1 MSKFLN
7 LAALALLAALL
18 TGCVSPPSWLR
29 PAQQFQV
36 TLYTAGQQSSYTDA
50 QQGTADAQ
58 NYALQIAD
66 KVEDDH
72 FGVQDFGFVIE
83 PRGSRSNDS
92 NSSAAA
98 AAKVKVTLSSGG
110 KVVRTWHAEKV
121 AEEYGKAF
129 VHMPG
134 ATYYTIVS
142 GDYKIETLP

>member
-1 MSKFLN
+1 MSKFLT
-7 LAALALLAALL
+7 LAVFAVVAALL
-18 TGCVSPPSWLR
+18 TGCTHPPAWLR

-36 TLYTAGQQSSYTDA
+36 TLYTAGQQSSYIDT
-50 QQGTADAQ
+50 QQGTSDAQ

-72 FGVQDFGFVIE
+72 LGVQDFGFVIE
-83 PRGSRSNDS
+83 PRGGRSDDS
-92 NSSAAA
+92 KSAPVVV
-98 AAKVKVTLSSGG
+98 AKVKVTLYSGG
-110 KVVRTWHAEKV
+110 KEVRTWHADKV

>member
-1 MSKFLN
+1 MRQFLA
-7 LAALALLAALL
+7 LAAAVLVTALLS
-18 TGCVSPPSWLR
+18 GCAHTPSWLR

-36 TLYTAGQQSSYTDA
+36 TLYTAEQQSSYIDT
-50 QQGTADAQ
+50 QQGTSDAQ

-72 FGVQDFGFVIE
+72 LGVQDFGFVIE

-92 NSSAAA
+92 NSSPAAT
-98 AAKVKVTLSSGG
+98 AKVKVTLYSGG
-110 KVVRTWHAEKV
+110 KEVRTWYAETV

-134 ATYYTIVS
+134 AAYFTIVS
-142 GDYKIETLP
+142 GNYKIEPLP

>member
-1 MSKFLN
+1 MRKFLT
-7 LAALALLAALL
+7 LAVFAVVAALL
-18 TGCVSPPSWLR
+18 TGCVHPPSWLR

-36 TLYTAGQQSSYTDA
+36 TLYTAGQQSSYIDV

-72 FGVQDFGFVIE
+72 LGVQDFGFVIE
-83 PRGSRSNDS
+83 PGGSRTNDS
-92 NSSAAA
+92 NSSATAV
-98 AAKVKVTLSSGG
+98 AKVKVTLYSGG

-129 VHMPG
+129 VHVPG